1 MKKSSGLPNCFG
13 KLNDRTKIMSHEGNE
28 AAKHMLYLNVVEA
41 FDKVYED
48 IGQAYGFELDTAIQ
62 DKIESLSVMVTIQ
75 IRENL

>member
-1 MKKSSGLPNCFG
+1 
-13 KLNDRTKIMSHEGNE
+13 MSHEGNE

-62 DKIESLSVMVTIQ
+62 DKIESLAVMVTIQ